1 MESIARVHAR
11 RPCVIVVTSTVG
23 AICPMRFAT
32 TMPGAALTT
41 RAEPDFA
48 TNALF
53 LTSDSLAVRR

>member
-11 RPCVIVVTSTVG
+11 RPCVTVVTSTVG
-23 AICPMRFAT
+23 AICPMRFAG

-41 RAEPDFA
+41 WTEPDFA